1 MKDFQREFIQFA
13 LDHEVL
19 RFGAFTLKSGRTSP
33 YFFNLGQFQT
43 GKALAQLGSF
53 YARAYQALLAEEEAA
68 AASPAA
74 PRVLFGPAY
83 KGIPIVSAM
92 AVSLADR
99 HDIDAPW
106 AFNRKEKKDH
116 GEGGQ
121 LVGAPVAGR
130 RVLIV
135 DDVITA
141 GTAINESMVL
151 LRAAQAEVT
160 DVLIA
165 LDRQERASETDP
177 LSAIQ
182 KVEQTHGVRVHTIIT
197 LAHVMAYLEEKGETA
212 ILETMRPY
220 QAKYGIF

>member
-1 MKDFQREFIQFA
+1 
-13 LDHEVL
+13 
-19 RFGAFTLKSGRTSP
+19 
-33 YFFNLGQFQT
+33 
-43 GKALAQLGSF
+43 
-53 YARAYQALLAEEEAA
+53 
-68 AASPAA
+68 
-74 PRVLFGPAY
+74 
-83 KGIPIVSAM
+83 
-92 AVSLADR
+92 
-99 HDIDAPW
+99 
-106 AFNRKEKKDH
+106 KKDH

-121 LVGAPVAGR
+121 LVGAPVAVR